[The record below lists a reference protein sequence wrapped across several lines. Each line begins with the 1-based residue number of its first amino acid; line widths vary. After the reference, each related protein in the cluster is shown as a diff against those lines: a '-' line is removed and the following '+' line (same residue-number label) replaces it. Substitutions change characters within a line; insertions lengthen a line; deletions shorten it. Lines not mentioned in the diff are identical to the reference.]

1 MGMSLAALFDR
12 QRQAGFTL
20 EFSQPGEALPMK
32 HSLKR
37 ECFCLCLGVR

>member
-1 MGMSLAALFDR
+1 MGESLAALFDR
-12 QRQAGFTL
+12 QHQVGLAL
-20 EFSQPGEALPMK
+20 EFSRPGEALPMK